1 MTSMRAL
8 LNKREAAAPPLSN
21 AIIISYDIRS
31 SVTFFSLFLPFFLLF
46 FPIVIVVTVPLPR
59 CCCRCC
65 RVHVIIFPSSERV
78 VRNVNARNEKKR
90 EKKEKKKTES
100 RSADLKRRRIIASG
114 IFLKLLLEARK
125 YIASWERG
133 FRPDRS
139 GRLYR
144 LRASLEVIAEDLVL
158 RHSWRLC

>member
-1 MTSMRAL
+1 MRAL
-8 LNKREAAAPPLSN
+8 LNKWEAAAPPLSN

-46 FPIVIVVTVPLPR
+46 FSIVIVVTVPLPR

-78 VRNVNARNEKKR
+78 ERNVNARNEKKKKKR
-90 EKKEKKKTES
+90 EKKTES

-125 YIASWERG
+125 YSILGTGFSAWPRWEALSIESLARSYCRG
-133 FRPDRS
+133 PCATS
-139 GRLYR
+139 Q
-144 LRASLEVIAEDLVL
+144 LEALL
-158 RHSWRLC
+158 T

>member
-1 MTSMRAL
+1 MRAL

-31 SVTFFSLFLPFFLLF
+31 SVTFFHSFFLSSFFF

-90 EKKEKKKTES
+90 EKKREKKDGISLCWLKTQANYRERNFSEIVIRGKKVYSILGTGFSAWPKWEALSIES
-100 RSADLKRRRIIASG
+100 LAGSYCRGPCATSQ
-114 IFLKLLLEARK
+114 LEA
-125 YIASWERG
+125 
-133 FRPDRS
+133 
-139 GRLYR
+139 L
-144 LRASLEVIAEDLVL
+144 LT
-158 RHSWRLC
+158 

>member
-8 LNKREAAAPPLSN
+8 LNKWETVAPPLLN

-46 FPIVIVVTVPLPR
+46 FSIVIVVTVPLPR

-65 RVHVIIFPSSERV
+65 RVYVIISPSSERV
-78 VRNVNARNEKKR
+78 ERNVNARSEKK
-90 EKKEKKKTES
+90 KKKKRKKTES

-125 YIASWERG
+125 YSILGKGLFGLTEVGGFIDWEPR
-133 FRPDRS
+133 
-139 GRLYR
+139 
-144 LRASLEVIAEDLVL
+144 
-158 RHSWRLC
+158 W